1 MNNKNENNMKIHL
14 YAPDG
19 SGGDEVAE
27 LREVIEKFVNEI
39 ADGVGAK
46 YY

>member
-1 MNNKNENNMKIHL
+1 MEKILASLIWFIKEMGFMKKHL

-27 LREVIEKFVNEI
+27 LREIIEK
-39 ADGVGAK
+39 
-46 YY
+46 